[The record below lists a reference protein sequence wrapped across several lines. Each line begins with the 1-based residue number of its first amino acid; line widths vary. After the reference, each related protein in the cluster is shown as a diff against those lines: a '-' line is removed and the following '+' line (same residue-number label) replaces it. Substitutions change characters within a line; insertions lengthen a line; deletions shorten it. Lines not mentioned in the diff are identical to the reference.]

1 MTLQLPPLFKG
12 VAFRA
17 RLIAHLRLPKGTVMS
32 LQFAVNV
39 LEVSSKDPPPA
50 PRELVS
56 LPELIAAAAA
66 GEQRGWLGL
75 IDRYGP
81 LVRQVTRRY
90 RLSDHESQ
98 DVRQTVWLRLLE
110 QVGRIRE
117 PLALPG
123 WLVVTTKNEALRVLK
138 ANQRTRRVPE
148 IDSSTLGRERQEATA
163 EERLLSDERRQ
174 AVRDGLAELKPEH
187 RALLLLLHAEPAV
200 PYEEI
205 SRRLGMPIG
214 SIGPTR
220 ARCLKKLQQT
230 AAIRQLL
237 AS

>member
-1 MTLQLPPLFKG
+1 
-12 VAFRA
+12 
-17 RLIAHLRLPKGTVMS
+17 MS
-32 LQFAVNV
+32 VQFAVNA
-39 LEVSSKDPPPA
+39 LPVSSKDPPPA
-50 PRELVS
+50 RRELVS

-81 LVRQVTRRY
+81 LVWQVARRY
-90 RLSDHESQ
+90 RLSDYESQ
-98 DVRQTVWLRLLE
+98 DVSQTVWLRLLE

-123 WLVVTTKNEALRVLK
+123 WLVTTTRNEALRVLK
-138 ANQRTRRVPE
+138 ANQRTRPVLA
-148 IDSSTLGRERQEATA
+148 IDNPTFERERQETTA
-163 EERLLSDERRQ
+163 EEGLLRDERHQ

-200 PYEEI
+200 SYAEI
-205 SRRLGMPIG
+205 SRRLGMPVG

-220 ARCLKKLQQT
+220 ARYLKKLQQT
-230 AAIRQLL
+230 TAIRQLD